1 MIKRVLC
8 LDTKLAHACC
18 DITNPFGFANNL
30 VDWLAVKYQIE
41 SGSAVMFVDEQSSGA
56 LNGFLVGDVGP
67 SQAQID
73 ALFVDKNFHRC
84 GVGTALLNAY
94 EDYMHSCGVGE
105 IKLVPRWTDS
115 VRKFYAKCGY
125 KRIGMDWYLQK
136 SL

>member
-18 DITNPFGFANNL
+18 DITRLFGFANNL

-41 SGSAVMFVDEQSSGA
+41 SGSAVMFIEEQSDGS
-56 LNGFLVGDVGP
+56 LKGFLVGDVG
-67 SQAQID
+67 SDKAEID
-73 ALFVDKNFHRC
+73 ALFVDKKFHRC
-84 GVGTALLNAY
+84 GIGTSLLNTY
-94 EDYMHSCGVGE
+94 ENYVLSCEVGE

-125 KRIGMDWYLQK
+125 KRIGMDWCFQK

>member
-30 VDWLAVKYQIE
+30 VDWLGIKYQIE
-41 SGSAVMFVDEQSSGA
+41 SGSAVMFVDEQSDGS
-56 LNGFLVGDVGP
+56 LKGFLVGDVGP
-67 SQAQID
+67 DTAQID
-73 ALFVDKNFHRC
+73 ALFVDKNFHRR

-94 EDYMHSCGVGE
+94 EDYMHSCGVGK
-105 IKLVPRWTDS
+105 IKLVPRWGNQG
-115 VRKFYAKCGY
+115 RKFYAKCGY
-125 KRIGMDWYLQK
+125 KRIELDWYLQK

>member
-41 SGSAVMFVDEQSSGA
+41 SGSAVMFIEEQSDGS
-56 LNGFLVGDVGP
+56 LKGFLVGDVG
-67 SQAQID
+67 SDKAQID
-73 ALFVDKNFHRC
+73 ALFVDKKFHRC
-84 GVGTALLNAY
+84 GIGTSLLNTY
-94 EDYMHSCGVGE
+94 ENYVLSCGVGE

-125 KRIGMDWYLQK
+125 KRIGMDWCLQK
-136 SL
+136 TL

>member
-18 DITNPFGFANNL
+18 DITNPFGFANTL
-30 VDWLAVKYQIE
+30 VDWLNIKYQIE
-41 SGSAVMFVDEQSSGA
+41 SGRAVMFVDELSCGL
-56 LNGFLVGDVGP
+56 LNGFLVGDVGS

-94 EDYMHSCGVGE
+94 EEYVHSCGAVE
-105 IKLVPRWTDS
+105 IKLIPRWTDS

-125 KRIGMDWYLQK
+125 KRIGPGWCLQK